1 MKVLYFFDIL
11 EGNFMKYYIKL
22 KKKEVEGKISSLRQ
36 RYKEIKISAY
46 CLNKEKFFLS
56 SKNFNESIN
65 SVLNEFLH
73 IERNTYNNLVN
84 SVWSNVKKSF
94 ENLTKNRLNVLN
106 NFWSI
111 MEFKITKEF
120 LFAFEKFEFIKSII
134 IRESP
139 DIIFISQKDRYFY
152 KFLKKELNLTNIKFL
167 FLKSQINYFYNKI
180 KNLSSRIYELL
191 KDFKNTLSIE
201 FRSRKRRKSK
211 PDDECYIGIS
221 APGNNGYISDLKS
234 VTDQL
239 ERENIK
245 YLYIR
250 GIFDIAPTFKN
261 MKFKWALFCHLK
273 LNFKQLFEN
282 SNNKNEIIKHIKP
295 SLKKYTFNILKKI
308 FLSEIIRMI
317 YIIKTFSNVIESSN
331 FKVVIILNE
340 FGPEGKIVYYAC
352 KKYGILV
359 YFIPQYGIPR
369 RESDV
374 TPYLSDIICVDGELD
389 KIYLVKK
396 GVNPKKIIIRGAPK
410 YEHIMRRSFQPL
422 TQVKDHFSGRI
433 HMISANKKKILL
445 ATGIYSNASNR
456 TILNIV
462 TNVVKRLK
470 GVQFIVKLHPKQN
483 GFFIRNT
490 LKKLKCNV
498 IITKDDDIFKIL
510 RIADFLLI
518 NPESSVILDS
528 MIIGTPVVL
537 LDFANKSLYYSGKTS
552 FYNEKYL
559 KIAKNEEQLYQIL
572 KDLISS
578 NLELEK
584 YKNSIRGNLNLFL
597 YHKNNYSP
605 SQQIVSD
612 LKNCLK

>member
-221 APGNNGYISDLKS
+221 SPGNNGYISDFKS

-250 GIFDIAPTFKN
+250 GIYDIVPTFRN

-273 LNFKQLFEN
+273 LHFKQFFKN
-282 SNNKNEIIKHIKP
+282 PNNKNKIIRYVKP
-295 SLKKYTFNILKKI
+295 LLKDYVYILLKDIFFN
-308 FLSEIIRMI
+308 EIIRII
-317 YIIKTFSNVIESSN
+317 YIIIN
-331 FKVVIILNE
+331 FRKELEFFNYKVIIIFNE
-340 FGPEGKIVYYAC
+340 FGLEGKIAYYISN
-352 KKYGILV
+352 KLGIPV
-359 YFIPQYGIPR
+359 YFIPDYGIPR

-374 TPYLSDIICVDGELD
+374 TPYLSDVITVEGKID
-389 KIYLVKK
+389 KEYLVSK
-396 GVNPKKIIIRGAPK
+396 GVDSGKIKIRGSPK
-410 YEHIMRRSFQPL
+410 YESIIRKTLHPL
-422 TQVKDHFSGRI
+422 NQLKDHFT
-433 HMISANKKKILL
+433 NKIQKVSPERRKIVL
-445 ATGIYSNASNR
+445 ATNIFMNESNR
-456 TILNIV
+456 IV
-462 TNVVKRLK
+462 VTKVVNAVKNLK
-470 GVQFIVKLHPKQN
+470 DIQFIVKLHPSQSGK
-483 GFFIRNT
+483 FIRKV
-490 LKKLKCNV
+490 LKDLNYDTIIVKNV
-498 IITKDDDIFKIL
+498 DINEIIKTADIFL
-510 RIADFLLI
+510 TQ
-518 NPESSVILDS
+518 ESSVILNS
-528 MIIGTPVVL
+528 MVVGTPL
-537 LDFANKSLYYSGKTS
+537 ICLEFLNKRVYFSTKHVYNDDKYIIRVHDEDQLYYHL
-552 FYNEKYL
+552 NEL
-559 KIAKNEEQLYQIL
+559 L
-572 KDLISS
+572 SS
-578 NLELEK
+578 QKKLDD
-584 YKNSIRGNLNLFL
+584 YKNSIKKNLKDILF
-597 YHKNNYSP
+597 HERNYSP
-605 SQQIVSD
+605 SNQIMLD
-612 LKNCLK
+612 LKEFL